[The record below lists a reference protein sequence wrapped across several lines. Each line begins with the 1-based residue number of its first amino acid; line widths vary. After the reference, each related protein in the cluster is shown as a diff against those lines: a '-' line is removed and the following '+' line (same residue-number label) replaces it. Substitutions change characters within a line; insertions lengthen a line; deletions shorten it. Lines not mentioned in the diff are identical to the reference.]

1 MPGSAGGTSHASPT
15 GVLLCLCLIKS
26 RRSGPNISLRSTS
39 SPPLATS
46 GVPTRCALRTEKAVV
61 RSFRSR
67 EIAYFLPQI
76 ERRKRYQRR
85 FVCSYVVLFPGYV
98 FARLNKQFLARTFE
112 SNAIVRS
119 LQIDDQQRLASEL
132 REIHRLTQSGQPLTR
147 EERLQPGSPARIIR
161 GPLAGLCGQVVKNQR
176 GQRFVVQVHF
186 IQQGVSVEID
196 SSMIEAL

>member
-1 MPGSAGGTSHASPT
+1 VPVLDHEPAVWPEHLFDNDFESSAGDDWRAYQVRP
-15 GVLLCLCLIKS
+15 
-26 RRSGPNISLRSTS
+26 
-39 SPPLATS
+39 
-46 GVPTRCALRTEKAVV
+46 RTEKAVA

-67 EIAYFLPQI
+67 DIAYFLPQI

-98 FARLNKQFLARTFE
+98 FARLNKQFLARTSE

-161 GPLAGLCGQVVKNQR
+161 GPLAGLRGQVVKNQR
-176 GQRFVVQVHF
+176 GQRFVLQIHF
-186 IQQGVSVEID
+186 LQQGVSVEID
-196 SSMIEAL
+196 SSMIEAI